1 MHLLFQ
7 AGRLLQSFSLSIFV
21 FVGHRRCHSY
31 TKYTNTSN
39 KRPECALGAGFAD
52 IRLCTRPERRISA
65 SKPSSTQEEFCL
77 FSWGRAA
84 FAPLHACLAYVDKR
98 QLLHVPHQR
107 LVSCLSFCRMSREL
121 HGAPATRA
129 QSSPRSFLPPGLA
142 RDQFPCDRHQLA
154 AACPPNHSVVCR

>member
-98 QLLHVPHQR
+98 QLLHVPHHRQ
-107 LVSCLSFCRMSREL
+107 SKACLMPVFLQNEPRTSWGSSDTRSIK
-121 HGAPATRA
+121 PAIFFAARTRTG
-129 QSSPRSFLPPGLA
+129 SISL
-142 RDQFPCDRHQLA
+142 
-154 AACPPNHSVVCR
+154 